1 MSHVSPPGPGQQP
14 AESLPGISLFHTPD
28 RSWCLCGWDGMLKE
42 VWRWVKHD
50 IAETETPS

>member
-14 AESLPGISLFHTPD
+14 AESLPAISLFHTRD
-28 RSWCLCGWDGMLKE
+28 GGWCLCGWDGRLKE
-42 VWRWVKHD
+42 VWQRVKHD